1 MNREQLTNE
10 HWGDQEHAPI
20 LTIIPQCAPMTNYL
34 SGQSKLVVCQ
44 ASRLVQRRTMWSG
57 GGGEG
62 PSPRLQQLN
71 SGRGDIR
78 KFMSMAGG
86 SSSQMEKQCR
96 DQHDVIPGLRH
107 TVWDQQDL
115 RPKFPKIEK
124 DESADVV
131 VVGAGIAGIS
141 CAYNLVKEGK
151 SVVLLE
157 AKTRG
162 SGMSGRTTAH
172 LMLWYDDFYFQL
184 EKDHGFD
191 IAKIVAE
198 SHKRAI
204 DFIETT
210 VKEEGIDCHFYRLD
224 GYLFPHDN
232 STEAMDL
239 LIKEFEACKRVRL
252 DVKMVELGNDPA
264 YGKVGKAIQFPNSG
278 EFHPLLYINGVADAI
293 VRRGGRIYEKS
304 HVFEVEKNHVK
315 TKDGVTVTA
324 GAVVMATY
332 SPLNHNLAVHAR
344 QTPNRTYVIGLK
356 VPKGSVKRAN
366 WWDTYDPYHYVR
378 LEQKVDYDVLI
389 VGGEDTSSDGQDRFL
404 SQWIIYLI
412 GPNPPLHDCYIIT
425 GDSGQG
431 MTGGTIGGILIKD
444 MILGHPNP
452 WAKAY
457 DPGRTPPI
465 SKKVGEK
472 MGEETSHTI
481 HGYKD
486 RIPFMGTDSIDI
498 EDMLPNS
505 GGVIQKNM
513 QKMAVYKDENG
524 VVHKFSAVCPH
535 MKCIIK
541 WNPIDSTFDCPCHGS
556 MFDNLGRIING
567 PAKADLSPFE

>member
-1 MNREQLTNE
+1 MAGITRPLIFPFSLSNSIFRSIDKKSVLHPMKKSIQPFGLQDNHLPFSGLTKPFSFSTSWIHDCCGN
-10 HWGDQEHAPI
+10 QVPV
-20 LTIIPQCAPMTNYL
+20 P
-34 SGQSKLVVCQ
+34 
-44 ASRLVQRRTMWSG
+44 
-57 GGGEG
+57 
-62 PSPRLQQLN
+62 N

-389 VGGEDTSSDGQDRFL
+389 VGGEDTSSGMKPKDYHDPYAQLEKWTRERWTTAEEVLYRWTGQVFEPVDHL
-404 SQWIIYLI
+404 SYW
-412 GPNPPLHDCYIIT
+412 T
-425 GDSGQG
+425 
-431 MTGGTIGGILIKD
+431 
-444 MILGHPNP
+444 
-452 WAKAY
+452 
-457 DPGRTPPI
+457 
-465 SKKVGEK
+465 
-472 MGEETSHTI
+472 
-481 HGYKD
+481 
-486 RIPFMGTDSIDI
+486 
-498 EDMLPNS
+498 
-505 GGVIQKNM
+505 
-513 QKMAVYKDENG
+513 
-524 VVHKFSAVCPH
+524 
-535 MKCIIK
+535 
-541 WNPIDSTFDCPCHGS
+541 
-556 MFDNLGRIING
+556 
-567 PAKADLSPFE
+567 

>member
-1 MNREQLTNE
+1 MFQYRGSNN
-10 HWGDQEHAPI
+10 
-20 LTIIPQCAPMTNYL
+20 C
-34 SGQSKLVVCQ
+34 
-44 ASRLVQRRTMWSG
+44 
-57 GGGEG
+57 
-62 PSPRLQQLN
+62 
-71 SGRGDIR
+71 GRGDIR

-278 EFHPLLYINGVADAI
+278 EFHPLL
-293 VRRGGRIYEKS
+293 
-304 HVFEVEKNHVK
+304 
-315 TKDGVTVTA
+315 
-324 GAVVMATY
+324 
-332 SPLNHNLAVHAR
+332 
-344 QTPNRTYVIGLK
+344 
-356 VPKGSVKRAN
+356 
-366 WWDTYDPYHYVR
+366 
-378 LEQKVDYDVLI
+378 
-389 VGGEDTSSDGQDRFL
+389 FL